1 MLLLLCG
8 VMVALQWCIPDYR
21 CLCCTVSQI
30 LENQGE
36 LLFHLHQ
43 QRLIELIR
51 SGNIEEA
58 LAFAA
63 EYLAPA
69 GEEQPRLLEELGG
82 PSLCNEH
89 VTNSLTVVD
98 APAPPSRTRA

>member
-1 MLLLLCG
+1 VL
-8 VMVALQWCIPDYR
+8 P
-21 CLCCTVSQI
+21 QI

-69 GEEQPRLLEELGG
+69 GEEQPRLLEELGEMYAEESIRAG
-82 PSLCNEH
+82 CTAGGETPPTLSLSD
-89 VTNSLTVVD
+89 V
-98 APAPPSRTRA
+98 

>member
-1 MLLLLCG
+1 MMLSLRSDHMPCS
-8 VMVALQWCIPDYR
+8 VCDV
-21 CLCCTVSQI
+21 QI

-51 SGNIEEA
+51 SGNIEGA

-69 GEEQPRLLEELGG
+69 GEEQPRLLEELG
-82 PSLCNEH
+82 EH
-89 VTNSLTVVD
+89 QQQSLT
-98 APAPPSRTRA
+98 S